1 MDSLHDTL
9 PRDHFWPLPAHSSAS
24 HAPRRVGLEIEFAEV
39 SVDDAAE
46 LVRALWGGKICP
58 QGPRDTLVEGG
69 RFGDVKIELDIALKT
84 RWAEDIAAK
93 ALGDLV
99 PVEIVTAPLMQSDL
113 PHAQHLVDQLRKAG
127 AKGSRAALAYS
138 FGLHLNPELPAP
150 DGSGL
155 VAVARAYA
163 LLEDWLRA
171 ADPIDPARN
180 IMPFVDRWPDALV
193 GALVAGR
200 DWGVDDLA
208 ISYARLAPSRQYG
221 LDLLPA
227 LEHLCAHLLTDV
239 PDAHLKGGRPT
250 FHYRLADARVDEH
263 DWSIAYE
270 WNRWVLIERVATT
283 HDLLDALASDW
294 TQHHASLTATR
305 GGWVSQVEHRLG
317 QFPDLLRH

>member
-1 MDSLHDTL
+1 MDKLHTTL
-9 PRDHFWPLPAHSSAS
+9 PRKYFWPLPAHSTTSQT
-24 HAPRRVGLEIEFAEV
+24 PRRVGLEIEFAEI

-46 LVRALWGGKICP
+46 LVRALWGGEIRP
-58 QGPRDTLVEGG
+58 QGPRDTLVQGG

-84 RWAEDIAAK
+84 KWAEDIAAK

-113 PHAQHLVDQLRKAG
+113 PHAQTLTNALRKAG

-171 ADPIDPARN
+171 SDPIDPARN
-180 IMPFVDRWPDALV
+180 IIPFVDRWPTALV
-193 GALVAGR
+193 DALVAGR
-200 DWGVDDLA
+200 DWSVDDLA

-227 LEHLCAHLLTDV
+227 LEHLRPALLADV
-239 PDAHLKGGRPT
+239 PDTQLKGGRPT

-283 HDLLDALASDW
+283 PDLMDALASDW
-294 TQHHASLTATR
+294 TGHHASLISTR
-305 GGWVSQVEHRLG
+305 GDWVAQVESRL
-317 QFPDLLRH
+317 QRYPDLLRD